1 MRMRCQLFI
10 KRLFCSLLCIGP
22 LCLTGVAFAQVYK
35 SYDANGNVVFS
46 DKPSTRS
53 KEINIGEPNLTD
65 PFKMPPPPA
74 DTSLETKPAKPEPE
88 AETQP
93 NADEDSADTNNDGRI
108 SRREI
113 DEYRKEQRKK
123 KREREEAAAGN

>member
-1 MRMRCQLFI
+1 
-10 KRLFCSLLCIGP
+10 
-22 LCLTGVAFAQVYK
+22 LTGVAFAQVYK